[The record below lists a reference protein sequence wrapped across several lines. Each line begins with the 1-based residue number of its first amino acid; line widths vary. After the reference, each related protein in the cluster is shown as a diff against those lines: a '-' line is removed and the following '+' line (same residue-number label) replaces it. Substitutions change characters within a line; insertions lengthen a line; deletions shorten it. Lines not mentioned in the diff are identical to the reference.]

1 MPSLVLGPLLRHAGE
16 QQASIW
22 VQTDEPCEVEVL
34 GHTARTF
41 RVGNHHFALVVV
53 DGLEPGV
60 VTPYEVRLDG
70 EKVWPC
76 LEGWPQSMIRT
87 TTRDV
92 PVDVVFGSCRTAY
105 PHEEPYTLRKDEHA
119 DGREVDALRALAMRL
134 RGQAPESWPSALIL
148 LGDQIYADETE
159 PDTQRF
165 IERRRDPEVPPW
177 RQIADFDE
185 YVHAYGV
192 SWRDEPIRWLL
203 STVGTAMIFD
213 DHDVIDDWNTSL
225 EWLEMIRGQGWWD
238 DRIVGAFSAYWVFQH
253 LGNLSPDALAKDEL
267 WERVQQADDA
277 AQVLA
282 DFAFRA
288 DRTVDSTQWSF
299 CRDIGS
305 ARLVMVDSRAGR
317 VLTHGNRS
325 MVDSDE
331 WDFIEDAAQSQR
343 HQHLLIGSSL
353 PWLMAPGMHHLEAW
367 NEAISEGAWGRTMA
381 RVGEKLRQ
389 ALDLEHWPAFNDSFT
404 RLTRLIGRIGSGECG
419 DPPATI
425 VALGGD
431 VHHAYLAEVS
441 YLNGSDVRSRVYQA
455 VCSPFRNPLDG
466 KERRVIRAV
475 SSTPAAR
482 LTRALARRAGV
493 PDPEVSWKLRQ
504 DAVFDNVVATLHF
517 DGPDARLTIERAR
530 PEGGADLR
538 LETAFEG
545 TL

>member
-1 MPSLVLGPLLRHAGE
+1 MPAWTALGWKSSRTVDSASGRSTPGAPQAVRTSAARQARVSRTGRTPRSRYRRGMPSLVLGPLLRYAGE
-16 QQASIW
+16 REATVW
-22 VQTDEPCEVEVL
+22 VQTDASCEVEVL
-34 GHTARTF
+34 GHRAPTF
-41 RVGNHHFALVVV
+41 CVAGHHFALVVV
-53 DGLEPGV
+53 RGLDPGV
-60 VTPYEVRLDG
+60 ATPYEVHLDG
-70 EKVWPC
+70 DRVWPA

-203 STVGTAMIFD
+203 TTVGTAMIFD

-299 CRDIGS
+299 C
-305 ARLVMVDSRAGR
+305 
-317 VLTHGNRS
+317 
-325 MVDSDE
+325 
-331 WDFIEDAAQSQR
+331 
-343 HQHLLIGSSL
+343 
-353 PWLMAPGMHHLEAW
+353 
-367 NEAISEGAWGRTMA
+367 
-381 RVGEKLRQ
+381 
-389 ALDLEHWPAFNDSFT
+389 
-404 RLTRLIGRIGSGECG
+404 
-419 DPPATI
+419 
-425 VALGGD
+425 
-431 VHHAYLAEVS
+431 
-441 YLNGSDVRSRVYQA
+441 
-455 VCSPFRNPLDG
+455 
-466 KERRVIRAV
+466 
-475 SSTPAAR
+475 
-482 LTRALARRAGV
+482 
-493 PDPEVSWKLRQ
+493 
-504 DAVFDNVVATLHF
+504 
-517 DGPDARLTIERAR
+517 
-530 PEGGADLR
+530 
-538 LETAFEG
+538 
-545 TL
+545 